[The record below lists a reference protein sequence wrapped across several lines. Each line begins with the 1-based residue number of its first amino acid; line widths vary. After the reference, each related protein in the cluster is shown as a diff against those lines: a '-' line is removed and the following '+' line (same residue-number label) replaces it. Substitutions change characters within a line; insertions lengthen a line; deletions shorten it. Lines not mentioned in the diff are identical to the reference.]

1 MKTIRSMSFGL
12 CFPTPP
18 KDPERGRKSGLLG
31 VEETAG
37 SPAARIDSQEAAPM
51 KQLSV
56 MGRTKSI

>member
-1 MKTIRSMSFGL
+1 MSFGL